1 VTSLDPRVSEV
12 SRRLRSRADGILAAV
27 WYMPEASTGYPG
39 IPLASGAA
47 SLASRA
53 ACLGEVSG
61 AVAGALLA
69 PINPIAVARAVD
81 EAWNVTTPEALLA
94 ARLECSVAH
103 LERVIGPEPDG
114 IARANELLLP
124 AATAGATEGHPMY
137 AGLRALGFPGTPL
150 GDLWRACDLV
160 RERRGDS
167 HRNAWVAAGFDPV
180 EINVL
185 TELWRDVPIGSVATN
200 QMGWSQDACEQAV
213 VRLEAAGLV
222 HGDALTDAGRAARD
236 DIELATDRQERAKV
250 DALGDAAG
258 ELLEIL
264 APWARVVI
272 TSGPRP
278 WENPV
283 PG

>member
-1 VTSLDPRVSEV
+1 VTALDARVSEV

-27 WYMPEASTGYPG
+27 WYMPEASTGYAG
-39 IPLASGAA
+39 IPLASATA

-53 ACLGEVSG
+53 ACLGAVRGE
-61 AVAGALLA
+61 VAGALLA
-69 PINPIAVARAVD
+69 PINPAGVARAID
-81 EAWNVTTPEALLA
+81 EAWTVTTPEALLV

-103 LERVIGPEPDG
+103 LERVLGPAPDG
-114 IARANELLLP
+114 LERANELLLP
-124 AATAGATEGHPMY
+124 AATAGTTEGHPVY
-137 AGLRALGFPGTPL
+137 AGLREIGLPGTPM

-167 HRNAWVAAGFDPV
+167 HRNTWVAAGFDPV

-200 QMGWSQDACEQAV
+200 QMGWSQRACDNAV
-213 VRLEAAGLV
+213 IRLEAAGLV
-222 HGDALTDAGRAARD
+222 RDGSLTDSGRAVRD
-236 DIELATDRQERAKV
+236 DIEVATDRQERTMV
-250 DALGDAAG
+250 DTLGDDAD

-278 WENPV
+278 WENP
-283 PG
+283 